1 MLNFQMKEFAETT
14 EDPHSMDKRLTLA
27 KLNTDSGGAVS
38 TGFAAAVVVT
48 VVVVVVL
55 ALVAA
60 AAGDDDDDDDD
71 DDDALL
77 SQHLVPV

>member
-14 EDPHSMDKRLTLA
+14 EDPHSMDKRLTLS
-27 KLNTDSGGAVS
+27 KLNADSGGAVS
-38 TGFAAAVVVT
+38 TGFAAAVVT
-48 VVVVVVL
+48 VVVL
-55 ALVAA
+55 AAA
-60 AAGDDDDDDDD
+60 AAAAVGDDDDD